1 MPLAPTVRTKLAT
14 AGFRTA
20 ADLEGIGPADLA
32 RGSSAPAQ
40 CNQNTWFMQ
49 CSIPWF
55 GSITSWTRC
64 CSIFQCQYGRA
75 AEAELSHE
83 DALTALRAAGVG
95 VQNGGLAGALTAHW
109 HSAHSGRAKNQT
121 SRCGATH
128 RLVSSAVS
136 RHNCSCCA
144 SAGRALAPVV
154 YRLQTWS
161 HLCRLTDCG
170 GAPRARVSGQANTD
184 LLQRPG
190 RCPRRRRGDRAADR
204 VLCGP
209 AAAEDRVSLS

>member
-144 SAGRALAPVV
+144 SAGASTSPC
-154 YRLQTWS
+154 RLQIADMVPP
-161 HLCRLTDCG
+161 L
-170 GAPRARVSGQANTD
+170 QAHG
-184 LLQRPG
+184 LRRSSSCASQRPG
-190 RCPRRRRGDRAADR
+190 
-204 VLCGP
+204 
-209 AAAEDRVSLS
+209 EY